1 MRAIEITA
9 FGGPEMLA
17 LAERPIPKPKAGEIL
32 LRVKAAGVNRPDV
45 MQRKGL
51 YPPPRGAPDIPGLE
65 VAGEVVR
72 AGRGVKGFR
81 KGAKVCALL
90 TGGGYAEYAV
100 APKETLLPVP
110 RGLSFEQ
117 AAGIPETFF
126 TVWSTLFGIARLEK
140 GETVLVHGGA
150 SGVGTAAIQI
160 AKAMGATVFVTA
172 GTDEKCALCRK
183 LGAKLAVNYK
193 RQDFVEEVRA
203 ATKGR
208 GVDVVLDMVGGDY
221 IPRNIKCL
229 AEDGRLVLISFLKGA
244 SAEVNFAPVLVK
256 RLTITGATLR
266 ARSLAYKQTLRDAL
280 KRKVWPLLASKK
292 IRPVIDRTFPLSQAS
307 EAHAYMESGAH
318 AGKII
323 LLP

>member
-17 LAERPIPKPKAGEIL
+17 LAERPIPKPRAGEVL

-45 MQRKGL
+45 VQRKGL
-51 YPPPRGAPDIPGLE
+51 YPPPKGAPDIPGLE
-65 VAGEVVR
+65 VAGEVVK

-90 TGGGYAEYAV
+90 AGGGYAEYAL
-100 APKETLLPVP
+100 APKETLLPLP
-110 RGLSFEQ
+110 KGLTFEQ
-117 AAGIPETFF
+117 AATIPETFF
-126 TVWSTLFGIARLEK
+126 TVWSTLFGIARLGK

-150 SGVGTAAIQI
+150 SGIGTAAIQI
-160 AKAMGATVFVTA
+160 AKHMGATVFVTA
-172 GTDEKCALCRK
+172 GSDEKCALCRK
-183 LGAKLAVNYK
+183 LGAKLAVNYR

-203 ATKGR
+203 ATGGK

-221 IPRNIKCL
+221 IPRDIKSL
-229 AEDGRLVLISFLKGA
+229 ADGGRLVLISFLKGA
-244 SAEVNFAPVLVK
+244 SAEVNFAPVLMK

-266 ARSLAYKQTLRDAL
+266 ARPLSYKQTLRDAL
-280 KRKVWPLLASKK
+280 KKKVWPLLGASK
-292 IRPVIDRTFPLSQAS
+292 IRPVIDRRFPLSQAS

-318 AGKII
+318 AGKIVLI
-323 LLP
+323 P